1 MKEKIKKYVVVV
13 GIEIPTIPIA
23 FFNNFIEAGVFF
35 KHNLSVFKNEGS
47 NIWVK
52 RFEEV
57 KHLF

>member
-1 MKEKIKKYVVVV
+1 MKKYVVVV
-13 GIEIPTIPIA
+13 GIEIPTVPIA